1 MNSTSVTARSTRR
14 SFVRAAAA
22 ALALSGLLTACGGS
36 GSDSKDAASS
46 SGPVTLQ
53 FWGWA
58 NGQPAVVKAFNDSH
72 KDVKLKYTKVTDQL
86 TMQKQLAN
94 ALKAKNAPCL
104 VQNTA
109 EYVTSWVSQNALAE
123 IGRYVDPAKDKFNAG
138 AWASGQVQ
146 GKTYGVPTSSA
157 PNFTIYR
164 ADVFKKFGIKA
175 PRTWDDFIAA
185 GKTLKKHGIYLTNYA
200 GEDPSTLEVL
210 AMQAGAHWYAID
222 GDSWKV
228 DFQDA
233 GTLKAAKVI
242 QEIIDNDLDSK
253 LSFADY
259 AAVQRNYDKGGTVTR
274 QISTWQMAG
283 MVQNFTKSNGKWAT
297 SPWPTFTGEAARTPA
312 GTNQSG
318 GVTLVTKDCKNQ
330 QQAAEAALWMSTN
343 TGAVG
348 TMADP
353 ETGNGVL
360 PALADSSAYVDK
372 AISKKLLGPHYD
384 ATKKTVTDSLSTVTT
399 DWTFGPNWTAMFTE
413 LATGWAKV
421 VNKEQKVTDLLAH
434 MQEWTVKDL
443 KSRGIS
449 VKG

>member
-1 MNSTSVTARSTRR
+1 MNFTSSRSKL
-14 SFVRAAAA
+14 VRAAATG
-22 ALALSGLLTACGGS
+22 LALTGLLSACGGS
-36 GSDSKDAASS
+36 GSGDKASS
-46 SGPVTLQ
+46 GSGGPVTLP

-58 NGQPAVVKAFNDSH
+58 NGQPEVVKAFNAAH
-72 KDVKLKYTKVTDQL
+72 KDIRLKYTKVTDQL

-94 ALKAKNAPCL
+94 AVKAGNAPCL

-109 EYVTSWVSQNALAE
+109 EYVTTLVSQGALAD
-123 IGRYVDPAKDKFNAG
+123 ITPYVSSAKSTFNAG
-138 AWASGQVQ
+138 SWASAQVQ
-146 GKTYGVPTSSA
+146 GKSYGVPTSSA
-157 PNFTIYR
+157 PAFTILRTDLFTKY
-164 ADVFKKFGIKA
+164 GLKA
-175 PRTWDDFIAA
+175 PATWDDFIAA
-185 GKTLKKHGIYLTNYA
+185 GKVLKKHGIHLTNYA

-228 DFQDA
+228 NFQDP
-233 GTLKAAKVI
+233 GTLKAAQVI
-242 QEIIDNDLDSK
+242 QEIVDNDLDST

-259 AAVQRNYDKGGTVTR
+259 AAVQRNYDTGGTATR

-283 MVQNFTKSNGKWAT
+283 MVQNFTKSNGKWAL
-297 SPWPTFTGEAARTPA
+297 SPWPTFTGEAAKTPA

-318 GVTLVTKDCKNQ
+318 GVTLVTKQCKNQ
-330 QQAAEAALWMSTN
+330 KQAAEAALWMSTD

-348 TMADP
+348 TMANP
-353 ETGNGVL
+353 ETGNGVM
-360 PALADSSAYVDK
+360 PALADSQSYVDK
-372 AISKKLLGPHYD
+372 AISAKLLGPNYEP
-384 ATKKTVTDSLSTVTT
+384 AKKTVTDSLPTVTT

-421 VNKEQKVTDLLAH
+421 VSKEQKVTDLLAH

-449 VKG
+449 VEG